1 MPTLQL
7 SLPSTFTMAPST
19 TTEIRN
25 NLSKDS
31 KSSKHHQSQRNKD
44 QSTGSTPSTPFKDPG
59 ANINAATVTP
69 TSTQNCARV
78 EQVEDDEIASVL
90 TIDSLTLLE
99 LKPPSPLDLLTD
111 PKISLDLTLDDNA

>member
-1 MPTLQL
+1 
-7 SLPSTFTMAPST
+7 MALST
-19 TTEIRN
+19 TTEIKN

-31 KSSKHHQSQRNKD
+31 KSFKHWRSQRNKD

-59 ANINAATVTP
+59 VNTNAVTVTP
-69 TSTQNCARV
+69 TSTQNCARD